1 MRSIITAGA
10 TKNSIDDVGSHT
22 VVTISSTPK
31 PPWFL
36 NKHSL
41 VLLLFFLENQAKQLI
56 FNKRLTFWK
65 LLQVEYML
73 LDS

>member
-36 NKHSL
+36 KKHSL
-41 VLLLFFLENQAKQLI
+41 VLLLFFSRKPSKTAY
-56 FNKRLTFWK
+56 
-65 LLQVEYML
+65 LQQKTYLFEIIT
-73 LDS
+73 S